1 MMDLTININGT
12 GAKSAKNISFTLP
25 VVLHEMAT
33 AGTDNVRLVRHEN
46 HTVVHMV
53 DVHHFP
59 MQITIKDISD
69 GTPAEVYRQLS
80 NYVRLGGK
88 VTLPNYPQ
96 STINAS
102 FVANIEIPKFD
113 APYVPPPAI
122 IIPPN
127 INENG
132 RDFSCFTEYSELPNN
147 EKELANQGYDNA
159 KAQWEMTAFK
169 PYITSYEV
177 KFGASGNRVVHVP
190 VRQARI
196 FKYMRDELN
205 YKRGYQAFF
214 CQHSYRSVDLNI
226 IQTKL
231 PKRVRE
237 GTAVDV
243 KTAVH
248 IRPGDDKDREMS
260 ELDGVKVIKYH
271 EIDKYDESTTAPVIV
286 VNTYF
291 GKRYFP
297 VTQGGWMP
305 TNFMAFNTPNTTF
318 PMYYFGSIFNP
329 LPYEGN
335 VLLSDLNTT
344 DLSTDFLQ
352 YYPQS
357 AWDSLSDSQQSIALS
372 GFINAQNNAATGM
385 IDLIDGQMLYN
396 SGARMFWL
404 TTFHRNAPSA
414 KFTENQQVVSAV
426 DLKFKTTEAL
436 DEEGTYK
443 FEINHNGFTA
453 YVASK
458 IQPVSGEENTY
469 SLITYPKLNIYFPD
483 LKLAGS

>member
-1 MMDLTININGT
+1 MIYLTININGT
-12 GAKSAKNISFTLP
+12 GVESAKNISFTMP
-25 VVLHEMAT
+25 VVLHDMAT
-33 AGTDNVRLVRHEN
+33 ANTDNVRLVRREN
-46 HTVVHMV
+46 HTVVHVV

-69 GTPAEVYRQLS
+69 GTPADVFRQLS

-88 VTLPNYPQ
+88 LTLPNYPQ
-96 STINAS
+96 STVKAS
-102 FVANIEIPKFD
+102 FVADIKIPKFD

-127 INENG
+127 ITEDG
-132 RDFSCFTEYSELPNN
+132 RDFGCFTEYSELPNN
-147 EKELANQGYDNA
+147 EKELANKGYDDA
-159 KAQWEMTAFK
+159 KAQWDMTAFK
-169 PYITSYEV
+169 SYITSYEV
-177 KFGASGNRVVHVP
+177 KFGASKSSTVHVP

-196 FKYMRDELN
+196 FKYMRAELN

-214 CQHSYRSVDLNI
+214 CQHSYRNGDLNI
-226 IQTKL
+226 IPRKT
-231 PKRVRE
+231 PTPT
-237 GTAVDV
+237 GTAVV
-243 KTAVH
+243 AIGAVH
-248 IRPGDDKDREMS
+248 IRPDDINDKDMS
-260 ELDGVKVIKYH
+260 ELDGVKIIKYH

-297 VTQGGWMP
+297 ATQGGMMP
-305 TNFMAFNTPNTTF
+305 TSFMAFSTPNTTF
-318 PMYYFGSIFNP
+318 PMYYFGSIFDP

-335 VLLSDLNTT
+335 VLLSDLNTV
-344 DLSTDFLQ
+344 DLSADLLQ

-357 AWDSLSDSQQSIALS
+357 AWDALSELQQSKAIS
-372 GFINAQNNAATGM
+372 GFTDAQNNAKTGM
-385 IDLIDGQMLYN
+385 IDLIDGQTLYN

-404 TTFHRNAPSA
+404 ATFHRNAPSA
-414 KFTENQQVVSAV
+414 SFAENQQVVSVV
-426 DLKFKTTEAL
+426 DSKFKTTEAL

-469 SLITYPKLNIYFPD
+469 SLTTYPKLNIYFPD
-483 LKLAGS
+483 LKLVES

>member
-1 MMDLTININGT
+1 MDLTININGT
-12 GAKSAKNISFTLP
+12 GAESAKNISFTLP
-25 VVLHEMAT
+25 IVLHEMAT
-33 AGTDNVRLVRHEN
+33 AGTDNVRIVRHEN
-46 HTVVHMV
+46 HTVVHV
-53 DVHHFP
+53 LELYYFP

-88 VTLPNYPQ
+88 VILPNYPQ
-96 STINAS
+96 STIKAS

-132 RDFSCFTEYSELPNN
+132 RDFGCFTEYAELPNS
-147 EKELANQGYDNA
+147 EKELANQGYDDA

-169 PYITSYEV
+169 PYVTSYVV
-177 KFGASGNRVVHVP
+177 KFPATGNSVVHDQVT
-190 VRQARI
+190 QARV
-196 FKYMRDELN
+196 FKYMRDEIN
-205 YKRGYQAFF
+205 YKKGYQAFF
-214 CQHSYRSVDLNI
+214 CQHSYRAGDLNI
-226 IQTKL
+226 IQTNS

-248 IRPGDDKDREMS
+248 IRPEDDKDKEMP
-260 ELDGVKVIKYH
+260 ELDGVKIIKYG
-271 EIDKYDESTTAPVIV
+271 EIDKYDKSTTAPVIV

-297 VTQGGWMP
+297 VTQGGSIG
-305 TNFMAFNTPNTTF
+305 TNFVAFSRPETTF
-318 PMYYFGSIFNP
+318 PMYYFGSVFNP

-335 VLLSDLNTT
+335 VLLSNLNTA
-344 DLSTDFLQ
+344 DLSVDLLQ

-357 AWDSLSDSQQSIALS
+357 EWDALSEPQQSTALS
-372 GFINAQNNAATGM
+372 GFTDAQNNEATGM
-385 IDLIDGQMLYN
+385 INLIDGQMLYN

-404 TTFHRNAPSA
+404 ATFHRNAPSA
-414 KFTENQQVVSAV
+414 AFTENQQVVSVV
-426 DLKFKTTEAL
+426 DSKFKTTEAL

-469 SLITYPKLNIYFPD
+469 SLTTYHNLNIYFPD
-483 LKLAGS
+483 LKLVES

>member
-1 MMDLTININGT
+1 MMDLIININGT

-33 AGTDNVRLVRHEN
+33 AGTDDVRLVRHEN
-46 HTVVHMV
+46 HTVVHV
-53 DVHHFP
+53 VYVYYFP

-147 EKELANQGYDNA
+147 EKELANKGYDDA

-169 PYITSYEV
+169 PYITSYAI
-177 KFGASGNRVVHVP
+177 KFPGSDGSAVQP
-190 VRQARI
+190 PLRQARI

-214 CQHSYRSVDLNI
+214 CQHSYRKGDLNI

-231 PKRVRE
+231 PQRARE

-248 IRPGDDKDREMS
+248 IRPADEKDREMS

-297 VTQGGWMP
+297 ATQGGTMP
-305 TNFMAFNTPNTTF
+305 TNFKAFSTPYTTL

-335 VLLSDLNTT
+335 VLLSDLNTA
-344 DLSTDFLQ
+344 DLSIDILQ
-352 YYPQS
+352 YYPRS
-357 AWDSLSDSQQSIALS
+357 AWDSLSDSQQSTALS
-372 GFINAQNNAATGM
+372 GFTNAQNNAATGM

-404 TTFHRNAPSA
+404 ATFHRNAPSA
-414 KFTENQQVVSAV
+414 KFTENQQVVSVV
-426 DLKFKTTEAL
+426 DSKFKTTEAL

-483 LKLAGS
+483 LKLVES

>member
-1 MMDLTININGT
+1 
-12 GAKSAKNISFTLP
+12 
-25 VVLHEMAT
+25 MAT
-33 AGTDNVRLVRHEN
+33 AGTDDVRLVRHEN
-46 HTVVHMV
+46 HTVVHV
-53 DVHHFP
+53 LELHYFP
-59 MQITIKDISD
+59 MKITIKDISD
-69 GTPAEVYRQLS
+69 GTPTEIYRQLS

-96 STINAS
+96 STVKAS

-127 INENG
+127 ITENG
-132 RDFSCFTEYSELPNN
+132 REFGCFTEYSELPNN
-147 EKELANQGYDNA
+147 EKELANQGYDDA
-159 KAQWEMTAFK
+159 KAQWAMTAFK

-177 KFGASGNRVVHVP
+177 KFGATSNSVVHVP

-214 CQHSYRSVDLNI
+214 CQHSYRSGDLNI

-231 PKRVRE
+231 PQRVKE

-248 IRPGDDKDREMS
+248 IRPADDKDREMS

-297 VTQGGWMP
+297 ATQGGWMP
-305 TNFMAFNTPNTTF
+305 TNFKAFSTPNTTF
-318 PMYYFGSIFNP
+318 PMYYFGSVFDP

-335 VLLSDLNTT
+335 VLLSDLNTV
-344 DLSTDFLQ
+344 DLSADLLQ

-357 AWDSLSDSQQSIALS
+357 EWNALSEQQQSTALS
-372 GFINAQNNAATGM
+372 GFTNAQNNAATGM

-404 TTFHRNAPSA
+404 ATFHRDAPSA
-414 KFTENQQVVSAV
+414 AFVENQQVVSVV
-426 DLKFKTTEAL
+426 DSKFKTTEAL

-469 SLITYPKLNIYFPD
+469 SLTTYPNLNIYFSD
-483 LKLAGS
+483 LKLVGS

>member
-12 GAKSAKNISFTLP
+12 GAESAKNISFTLP

-33 AGTDNVRLVRHEN
+33 ANTDNVRLVRSEN
-46 HTVVHMV
+46 HTVVHVV
-53 DVHHFP
+53 DVYHFP
-59 MQITIKDISD
+59 MKITIKDISD
-69 GTPAEVYRQLS
+69 GTPADVFRQLS

-96 STINAS
+96 STVKAS
-102 FVANIEIPKFD
+102 FVADIKIPKFD

-127 INENG
+127 ITENG
-132 RDFSCFTEYSELPNN
+132 RDFGCFTEYSELLNN
-147 EKELANQGYDNA
+147 EKELANKGYDDA

-169 PYITSYEV
+169 SYITSYEV
-177 KFGASGNRVVHVP
+177 KFPSTKSSTVAVP
-190 VRQARI
+190 VKQARI

-214 CQHSYRSVDLNI
+214 CQHSYRNGDLNI
-226 IQTKL
+226 IPRKTPT
-231 PKRVRE
+231 PK
-237 GTAVDV
+237 GTAVV
-243 KTAVH
+243 AIGAVH
-248 IRPGDDKDREMS
+248 IRPEDINDKDMS
-260 ELDGVKVIKYH
+260 ELDGVKIIKYH

-297 VTQGGWMP
+297 ATQGG
-305 TNFMAFNTPNTTF
+305 TMATSFSAFSTPYATL
-318 PMYYFGSIFNP
+318 PMYYFGSVFDP

-335 VLLSDLNTT
+335 VLLSDLNTE
-344 DLSTDFLQ
+344 DLSADLLQ

-357 AWDSLSDSQQSIALS
+357 AWDSLSDSQQSIAIS
-372 GFINAQNNAATGM
+372 GFFDAQNNAETGM
-385 IDLIDGQMLYN
+385 IDLIDGQTLYN

-404 TTFHRNAPSA
+404 ATFHRNAPSA
-414 KFTENQQVVSAV
+414 SFAENQQVVSVV
-426 DLKFKTTEAL
+426 DSKFKTTEAL
-436 DEEGTYK
+436 GEEGTYK

-469 SLITYPKLNIYFPD
+469 SLTTYPKLNIYFPD
-483 LKLAGS
+483 LKLVES

>member
-1 MMDLTININGT
+1 MDLTININGT
-12 GAKSAKNISFTLP
+12 GAGSAKNISFTLP
-25 VVLHEMAT
+25 IVLHEMAT

-46 HTVVHMV
+46 HTVVHVV
-53 DVHHFP
+53 DVYYFP

-69 GTPAEVYRQLS
+69 DKPAEVYRQLS
-80 NYVRLGGK
+80 NHVRLGGSL
-88 VTLPNYPQ
+88 TLPNYPQ
-96 STINAS
+96 STVKAS

-127 INENG
+127 ITENG
-132 RDFSCFTEYSELPNN
+132 REFGCFTEYAELPNS
-147 EKELANQGYDNA
+147 EKELANQGYDDA
-159 KAQWEMTAFK
+159 KAQWEMTAFNQ
-169 PYITSYEV
+169 YVTSYV
-177 KFGASGNRVVHVP
+177 VRFPATSGLVVHQP
-190 VRQARI
+190 SRQARI
-196 FKYMRDELN
+196 FKYMRDEIN
-205 YKRGYQAFF
+205 YKKGYQAFF
-214 CQHSYRSVDLNI
+214 CQHSYRAGDLNI
-226 IQTKL
+226 IQTNL

-248 IRPGDDKDREMS
+248 IRHADDKDRGIY

-271 EIDKYDESTTAPVIV
+271 EIDKYNESTTAPVII

-297 VTQGGWMP
+297 VTQGGSMP
-305 TNFMAFNTPNTTF
+305 TSFAAYSMPNTTF
-318 PMYYFGSIFNP
+318 PMYYFGSVFDP

-335 VLLSDLNTT
+335 VLLSDLNTAE
-344 DLSTDFLQ
+344 LSVDFLQ

-357 AWDSLSDSQQSIALS
+357 EWDSLSDSQQSTALS
-372 GFINAQNNAATGM
+372 GFTDAQNNAATGM
-385 IDLIDGQMLYN
+385 IDLIDGQLLYN

-404 TTFHRNAPSA
+404 ATLHRNAPSA
-414 KFTENQQVVSAV
+414 AFAENQQVVSVV
-426 DLKFKTTEAL
+426 DSKLKTTEAL

-469 SLITYPKLNIYFPD
+469 SLTTYPNLNIYFSD
-483 LKLAGS
+483 LKLVES